1 MMFDPCDVRDG
12 NYVSQGFVFENIDN
26 MIARTDEQVIRTLHA
41 QCFSIR
47 CVDSV
52 RLEWSSL
59 LQLSNF
65 VRDHE
70 LKLAF
75 SSMGDKVDKEC
86 AEPAG
91 HDQSV
96 LVAAGARREPLQ
108 PFYTS
113 TI

>member
-1 MMFDPCDVRDG
+1 
-12 NYVSQGFVFENIDN
+12 
-26 MIARTDEQVIRTLHA
+26 MIARTDEQVIRMLHA

-52 RLEWSSL
+52 RVEWSSL

-70 LKLAF
+70 LKLA
-75 SSMGDKVDKEC
+75 SSSTVDEEC
-86 AEPAG
+86 AEAAG
-91 HDQSV
+91 RDQSV

-108 PFYTS
+108 LFNAS